1 MSNIQ
6 TEDIRNIA
14 IVGHG
19 TSGKTILAETMLYNA
34 GETNR
39 IGKIEDG
46 TTISDYHHQ
55 EINRQISISN
65 TPL

>member
-39 IGKIEDG
+39 I
-46 TTISDYHHQ
+46 TT
-55 EINRQISISN
+55 
-65 TPL
+65 TL